1 MESENRRVVRRRVK
15 IRTVEKRPVKKSFF
29 NKRIKFGKNS
39 SLYYR
44 EAIILV
50 SVFLI
55 VFFGLVFLWVTAFW
69 DNYALPTNSKPR
81 PKVKQVF

>member
-44 EAIILV
+44 EAIIIA
-50 SVFLI
+50 SVFFI

-69 DNYALPTNSKPR
+69 DNFTLPTNPKPR
-81 PKVKQVF
+81 PQANRVF